1 VTDLRAD
8 LLRELG
14 RIVRRC
20 LQKDVEDRYQTAKD
34 IRSDLQALRAEVD
47 SGDVERERA
56 AGEVHLLGRP

>member
-1 VTDLRAD
+1 MTDLRAD

>member
-1 VTDLRAD
+1 MTDLRAD

-20 LQKDVEDRYQTAKD
+20 LQKDVEDRYQTAKG

>member
-20 LQKDVEDRYQTAKD
+20 LQKDVEDRYQTAKG

>member
-1 VTDLRAD
+1 MTDLRAD

-56 AGEVHLLGRP
+56 PGEVHLHGRP